1 MGNITALGNAPGA
14 NPAIETYSYDPL
26 YRLLG
31 LKDAQGQAI
40 ETYTYNKTGDRL
52 SKASNGLATGTYGY
66 QAGTHWLTNIGS
78 SARTYDAN
86 GNTTGNGTGGDT
98 FGYGYNDRNRM
109 TVVQRNGQ
117 TVANYT
123 YNAMGQRVAKA
134 AAVNQRFA
142 YDEGS
147 QLIGEYGATS
157 RSYVWL
163 GELPVAV
170 VDTNGIASTVSYVHA
185 DGLGTPRSVTDAA
198 GVITWQWSNQVNPLG
213 EKLPAG
219 SAMGLNLRFAGQY
232 IDVESGMY
240 YNIHRDY
247 DSSTGRYIQSDPVG
261 LRAAPS
267 TYAYVGG
274 NPQRY
279 IDPLGLFLWPWESPV
294 MINGGTPQEQAQ
306 VIAAVN
312 QVFSTPRGQEMLE
325 KIEGPWYA
333 HGNPQT
339 LNINDYGGDNAI
351 ARSNEFSINPDANV
365 WVQGAGGRF
374 QLSLPAIIS
383 HEMGHALMGDL
394 DDGPCN
400 MNNTIRNE
408 NPIEHA
414 LGLPVRTVY

>member
-1 MGNITALGNAPGA
+1 
-14 NPAIETYSYDPL
+14 
-26 YRLLG
+26 
-31 LKDAQGQAI
+31 
-40 ETYTYNKTGDRL
+40 
-52 SKASNGLATGTYGY
+52 
-66 QAGTHWLTNIGS
+66 
-78 SARTYDAN
+78 
-86 GNTTGNGTGGDT
+86 
-98 FGYGYNDRNRM
+98 
-109 TVVQRNGQ
+109 
-117 TVANYT
+117 
-123 YNAMGQRVAKA
+123 
-134 AAVNQRFA
+134 
-142 YDEGS
+142 
-147 QLIGEYGATS
+147 
-157 RSYVWL
+157 
-163 GELPVAV
+163 
-170 VDTNGIASTVSYVHA
+170 
-185 DGLGTPRSVTDAA
+185 
-198 GVITWQWSNQVNPLG
+198 
-213 EKLPAG
+213 
-219 SAMGLNLRFAGQY
+219 
-232 IDVESGMY
+232 
-240 YNIHRDY
+240 
-247 DSSTGRYIQSDPVG
+247 
-261 LRAAPS
+261 
-267 TYAYVGG
+267 
-274 NPQRY
+274 
-279 IDPLGLFLWPWESPV
+279 